1 MITFECAWCE
11 GEMVL
16 ESLDADRVECPDCA
30 ISVEI
35 APDAPTLATVLV
47 AA

>member
-1 MITFECAWCE
+1 MITFECAWCD

-16 ESLDADRVECPDCA
+16 ESLDAESVDCPDCA

-35 APDAPTLATVLV
+35 APDAPTLPIALV

>member
-16 ESLDADRVECPDCA
+16 ESLDADRVECAECA
-30 ISVEI
+30 VSVDI
-35 APDAPTLATVLV
+35 APDAPTLPVL
-47 AA
+47 AAA

>member
-1 MITFECAWCE
+1 MITFECALCE

-16 ESLDADRVECPDCA
+16 ESLEADRVECLDCA
-30 ISVEI
+30 ISVEV
-35 APDAPTLATVLV
+35 APDAPTLPIALV

>member
-11 GEMVL
+11 GEMEL
-16 ESLDADRVECPDCA
+16 ESLDADRVECVDCN

-35 APDAPTLATVLV
+35 APDATTTQLLV

>member
-16 ESLDADRVECPDCA
+16 ESLDADRAECPVCA
-30 ISVEI
+30 VSVEI
-35 APDAPTLATVLV
+35 APDAPQLPVLA

>member
-11 GEMVL
+11 GEL
-16 ESLDADRVECPDCA
+16 AIESLDADRVECPECGV
-30 ISVEI
+30 SVDL
-35 APDAPTLATVLV
+35 APDVPTLPVLV

>member
-1 MITFECAWCE
+1 MITFECAWCD

-16 ESLDADRVECPDCA
+16 ESLDTDRVECPDCS

-35 APDAPTLATVLV
+35 APDATPTPILA